1 MGARS
6 EWVPEGT
13 NQDRE
18 DFKVV
23 GTWDHPGRQSWDMV
37 SGAAK
42 YPTDLWMEGTLTA
55 MALRSPFGHAKVKSL
70 DISAAEAMEGV
81 KLVLTYED
89 EELAAMPKYRP
100 AYYEFGGSPLLGDE
114 AEFEGDEV
122 GCVVVAINEE
132 TCHKALDAVKV
143 EWEVLPF
150 ILDPREAAKPGA
162 PILRPEMNPD
172 SNMTG
177 NTFGAAVEWEIGC
190 AEDGF
195 KEADYVDVIDNG
207 RPMWSQ
213 FRPMPPAYFSY
224 WANDPWGNPDGE
236 KMCYVTNHAHFPSN
250 GPIVSAFMG
259 FGSYADKFRAL
270 TPYMAARYCDF
281 VEKRGAQFA
290 PVLSKRLGGVP
301 VRYVQSR
308 RESFDAAV
316 PQTYQTV
323 RVGYKGDGTL
333 VAVQSKNIHQT
344 GARGGYG
351 DKTHGHL
358 VLPPNAQ
365 MFKHTACPNIY
376 SEMGY
381 YVTNGACTTA
391 DPGQAVDVLG
401 QTFAK
406 MADTLQMD
414 VTDVIMK
421 NIKVTDP
428 SLTACMTAGKE
439 AFDWAGK
446 WHLAG
451 ERTLEDGRLHGVS
464 ARYGFSQ
471 TWGMI
476 SYNINLRMGIDGK
489 IYMPYA
495 EALIGTYWP
504 EAAQMVIAEEMGMKL
519 EDVIV
524 YYAPNYNNWQEGD
537 AADRGSTCTWAAK
550 EAAVQLKEQILA
562 TGSALFGVTPEE
574 VDLVDSLIT
583 LKADPSQQLP
593 IVGIGQLA
601 VGYCGKPK
609 VPFQSDVIRTVNMDF
624 CEVAVDPETGLV
636 EILDYVVAHDFGK
649 VIRPSSAMGQIEN
662 ALTMASGRALRE
674 ELIWDE
680 NTGVLLNGN
689 MYDYKVPTAL
699 DQPAIE
705 GVAIETRCGGG
716 AYGST
721 GVAHAHANA
730 GLVGLAIQNATGG
743 DFIEMAPYTPDKVLA
758 VLGKTGAG
766 TTAEN

>member
-1 MGARS
+1 MGATS
-6 EWVPEGT
+6 TWELEGV

-23 GTWDHPGRQSWDMV
+23 GTWGHEGRQSWDMV

-42 YPTDLWMEGTLTA
+42 YPTDLWMDGTLTA
-55 MALRSPFGHAKVKSL
+55 MALRSPYGHARVKSL
-70 DISAAEAMEGV
+70 DISEAEQIEGV

-89 EELAAMPKYRP
+89 EELASMPKYRP
-100 AYYEFGGSPLLGDE
+100 SYYEFGGSPLLGDE

-122 GCVVVAINEE
+122 GAVVVAINEE
-132 TCHKALDAVKV
+132 VCRRALAAIKV
-143 EWEVLPF
+143 DWEVLPF
-150 ILDPREAAKPGA
+150 VLDPREAAKPGA

-190 AEDGF
+190 AEEGF
-195 KEADYVDVIDNG
+195 KESDHVEVINYG

-213 FRPMPPAYFSY
+213 FRSMPPAYFSY
-224 WANDPWGNPDGE
+224 WADDPWGNPDGE

-250 GPIVSAFMG
+250 GPLVAAFMG
-259 FGSYADKFRAL
+259 QGSYADKFRAL
-270 TPYMAARYCDF
+270 TPYMASRYCDF

-308 RESFDAAV
+308 REAFDAAV
-316 PQTYQTV
+316 PQTYLTV
-323 RVGYKGDGTL
+323 RIGFDDEGNL
-333 VAVQSKNIHQT
+333 LAVQSKNVHQT

-365 MFKHTACPNIY
+365 SFKQTTCPNIY

-391 DPGQAVDVLG
+391 DPGQPGYEPVNLA
-401 QTFAK
+401 FHK
-406 MADTLQMD
+406 IADTLGMD
-414 VTDVIMK
+414 PCDVIMK
-421 NIKVTDP
+421 NVAVIDP
-428 SLTACMTAGKE
+428 SLSACMDAGKA
-439 AFDWAGK
+439 AFGWDEK

-451 ERTLEDGRLHGVS
+451 QRTLEDGRMHGV
-464 ARYGFSQ
+464 AVRYAASQ

-504 EAAQMVIAEEMGMKL
+504 DAVQLVIAEELGMKL

-537 AADRGSTCTWAAK
+537 AADRGATCTWAAK
-550 EAAVQLKEQILA
+550 EAANQLKQQILA
-562 TGSALFGVTPEE
+562 TGSALLGAS
-574 VDLVDSLIT
+574 VDECDIVDSMIC
-583 LKADPSQQLP
+583 LKADPSKQVSM
-593 IVGIGQLA
+593 VGIGQLA
-601 VGYCGKPK
+601 VGYCGKPS
-609 VPFQSDVIRTVNMDF
+609 VPFQTDVIRTMNVDF
-624 CEVAVDPETGLV
+624 CEVAVDSETGMV
-636 EILDYVVAHDFGK
+636 EILDYVCAHDFGK
-649 VIRPSSAMGQIEN
+649 VIRPSSALGQIETAVCMN
-662 ALTMASGRALRE
+662 SGRALRE
-674 ELIWDE
+674 EIVWDE
-680 NTGVLLNGN
+680 GTGVLLNGN

-699 DQPAIE
+699 DEPPT
-705 GVAIETRCGGG
+705 VPVPVETRCGGG
-716 AYGST
+716 AYGAT
-721 GVAHAHANA
+721 GVAHAHANP
-730 GLVGLAIQNATGG
+730 GLVGLAIQNAIGG
-743 DFIEMAPYTPDKVLA
+743 EVIECPPYTPDKVLRA
-758 VLGKTGAG
+758 LGRIGA
-766 TTAEN
+766 

>member
-1 MGARS
+1 MGATS
-6 EWVPEGT
+6 TWELEGV

-23 GTWDHPGRQSWDMV
+23 GTVGHPGRQSWDMI

-42 YPTDLWMEGTLTA
+42 FPTDLWMDGTLTA
-55 MALRSPFGHAKVKSL
+55 MALRSPYGHAKVKSL
-70 DISAAEAMEGV
+70 DISEAEKVEGV

-89 EELAAMPKYRP
+89 EGLASMPKYRP
-100 AYYEFGGSPLLGDE
+100 AYYQLGASPLLGDE

-122 GCVVVAINEE
+122 GAVVVAINEE
-132 TCHKALDAVKV
+132 VCRRALDAIKV

-150 ILDPREAAKPGA
+150 VLDPREAAKPGA

-177 NTFGAAVEWEIGC
+177 NTFGAATEWELGN
-190 AEDGF
+190 AE
-195 KEADYVDVIDNG
+195 EAFAQAAHIETIDYG

-213 FRPMPPAYFSY
+213 FRSMPPAYFAY
-224 WANDPWGNPDGE
+224 WADDPWGNPDGE

-259 FGSYADKFRAL
+259 ENSHADKYRAL
-270 TPYMAARYCDF
+270 SPYMASRYCDF
-281 VEKRGAQFA
+281 VEKRGAQFC

-301 VRYVQSR
+301 VRYVQTR
-308 RESFDAAV
+308 RESFDANV
-316 PQTYQTV
+316 PQTYLTV
-323 RVGYKGDGTL
+323 RIGFDDEGNLT
-333 VAVQSKNIHQT
+333 AVQSENVHQT

-365 MFKHTACPNIY
+365 GFKQTNCPNIY
-376 SEMGY
+376 SKMGY

-391 DPGQAVDVLG
+391 DPGQPQYEQVNLA
-401 QTFAK
+401 FAK
-406 MADTLQMD
+406 IADTLGMD

-421 NIKVTDP
+421 NVKVTDP
-428 SLTACMTAGKE
+428 SLSACMDAGKQ
-439 AFDWAGK
+439 AFGWDEK

-451 ERTLEDGRLHGVS
+451 QRTLEDGRLHGV
-464 ARYGFSQ
+464 ACRYAASQ

-476 SYNINLRMGIDGK
+476 SYNINLRLGIDGK
-489 IYMPYA
+489 VYMPYA

-504 EAAQMVIAEEMGMKL
+504 DAVQLVIAEETGMKL

-524 YYAPNYNNWQEGD
+524 YYAPNYNNWQQGD
-537 AADRGSTCTWAAK
+537 AADRGATCTWAAK
-550 EAAVQLKEQILA
+550 EAAAQLKEQILA
-562 TGSALFGVTPEE
+562 TGSALLGATPEE
-574 VDLVDSLIT
+574 CDVVDSRVV
-583 LKADPSQQLP
+583 LKADPSQSAGL
-593 IVGIGQLA
+593 VGVGQLA
-601 VGYCGKPK
+601 VGFCGKPS
-609 VPFQSDVIRTVNMDF
+609 VPFQTDVIRTMNVDF

-649 VIRPSSAMGQIEN
+649 VIRPSSALGQIEN
-662 ALTMASGRALRE
+662 AICMNSGRALRE
-674 ELIWDE
+674 EVVWDE
-680 NTGVLLNGN
+680 NTGVLLSGT

-699 DQPAIE
+699 DEPPI
-705 GVAIETRCGGG
+705 VPVPVETRCGGG

-721 GVAHAHANA
+721 GVAHAHANP
-730 GLVGLAIQNATGG
+730 GLVGTAIQNAIGG
-743 DFIEMAPYTPDKVLA
+743 DFIACPPYTPDKVLA
-758 VLGKTGAG
+758 ALGKISL
-766 TTAEN
+766 

>member
-1 MGARS
+1 MGETS
-6 EWVPEGT
+6 VWVPEGT

-18 DFKVV
+18 DFKYV

-42 YPTDLWMEGTLTA
+42 YPTDLWMDGTLTA
-55 MALRSPFGHAKVKSL
+55 MALRCPYGHAKVKSL
-70 DISAAEAMEGV
+70 DISEAEKMEGV

-89 EELAAMPKYRP
+89 EELASMPRYRP
-100 AYYEFGGSPLLGDE
+100 AYYQLGASPLLGDE

-122 GCVVVAINEE
+122 GAVVVAVNEE
-132 TCHKALDAVKV
+132 VCKKALAAIKV
-143 EWEVLPF
+143 DWEVLPF

-177 NTFGAAVEWEIGC
+177 NTFGAAVEWEFGC

-195 KEADYVDVIDNG
+195 KEADHIDVVNYG

-236 KMCYVTNHAHFPSN
+236 KMCYVTNHAHFPGN
-250 GPIVSAFMG
+250 GPIVSAYYG
-259 FGSYADKFRAL
+259 AGSHADKYRAL
-270 TPYMAARYCDF
+270 SPYMAARYCDF

-290 PVLSKRLGGVP
+290 PVLSKRLGGAP

-308 RESFDAAV
+308 REAFDAAV
-316 PQTYQTV
+316 PQTYLTV
-323 RVGYKGDGTL
+323 RAGYTDDGTL
-333 VAVQSKNIHQT
+333 VAVQSNNVHQT

-365 MFKHTACPNIY
+365 GFKQTVCPNVY
-376 SEMGY
+376 SEMSY

-391 DPGQAVDVLG
+391 DPGQPLYEPVNLV
-401 QTFAK
+401 FAK
-406 MADTLQMD
+406 MADTLGMD

-421 NIKVTDP
+421 NIKVTEP
-428 SLTACMTAGKE
+428 SLSACMAAAKE
-439 AFDWAGK
+439 AFGWDEK

-451 ERTLEDGRLHGVS
+451 QRTLEDGRLHGVS
-464 ARYGFSQ
+464 CRYAASQ

-476 SYNINLRMGIDGK
+476 SYNINLRMGVDGK
-489 IYMPYA
+489 VYMPYA

-504 EAAQMVIAEEMGMKL
+504 DAVQLVIAEELGMKL

-524 YYAPNYNNWQEGD
+524 YYAPNYNNWQQGD
-537 AADRGSTCTWAAK
+537 AADRAATCTWAAK
-550 EAAVQLKEQILA
+550 EAAILLKQQMLA
-562 TGSALFGVTPEE
+562 TGAAAMGVTADE
-574 VDLVDSLIT
+574 VDLVDSMIT
-583 LKADPSQQLP
+583 LKADPTKQMSTQ
-593 IVGIGQLA
+593 GMGQLA

-609 VPFQSDVIRTVNMDF
+609 VPFQTDVIRTMNVDM

-662 ALTMASGRALRE
+662 ALTMNSGRALRE
-674 ELIWDE
+674 ELIRDE
-680 NTGVLLNGN
+680 GTGVLLNGN
-689 MYDYKVPTAL
+689 LYDYKVPTAL
-699 DQPAIE
+699 DQPKFE
-705 GVAIETRCGGG
+705 PVPVETRCGGG

-721 GVAHAHANA
+721 GVAHAHANP
-730 GLVGLAIQNATGG
+730 GLVGQAIQNATGG
-743 DFIEMAPYTPDKVLA
+743 DFIEMIPYTPDKVLA
-758 VLGKTGAG
+758 VLGKIAQ
-766 TTAEN
+766 

>member
-1 MGARS
+1 MGETS
-6 EWVPEGT
+6 TWVPEGA

-55 MALRSPFGHAKVKSL
+55 MALRCPYGHAKVKSL
-70 DISAAEAMEGV
+70 DITQAEQIEGV

-89 EELAAMPKYRP
+89 EELASMPRYRP
-100 AYYEFGGSPLLGDE
+100 AYYQLGASPLLGDE

-122 GCVVVAINEE
+122 GAVVVALNEE
-132 TCHKALDAVKV
+132 ICKRALAAIKV

-177 NTFGAAVEWEIGC
+177 NTFGAAVEWEQGC

-195 KEADYVDVIDNG
+195 KEADHVDVVDYG

-259 FGSYADKFRAL
+259 AGSHADKYRAL
-270 TPYMAARYCDF
+270 SPYMAARYCDF

-301 VRYVQSR
+301 VRYVQTR

-316 PQTYQTV
+316 PQTYLTV
-323 RVGYKGDGTL
+323 RIGYKDDGTL
-333 VAVQSKNIHQT
+333 VAVQSENVHQT

-365 MFKHTACPNIY
+365 GFKQTVSPNIY
-376 SEMGY
+376 SKMAY

-391 DPGQAVDVLG
+391 DPGQPQYEPVNLA
-401 QTFAK
+401 FAK
-406 MADTLQMD
+406 IADTLKMD
-414 VTDVIMK
+414 VSEVIMK
-421 NIKVTDP
+421 NIKVTEP
-428 SLTACMTAGKE
+428 SLSACMSAAKE
-439 AFDWAGK
+439 AFDWKGK

-451 ERTLEDGRLHGVS
+451 ERTLADGRLHGVS
-464 ARYGFSQ
+464 CRYAASQ

-476 SYNINLRMGIDGK
+476 SYNINLRMGVDGK
-489 IYMPYA
+489 VYMPYA

-504 EAAQMVIAEEMGMKL
+504 DAVQLVIAEEMGMKL
-519 EDVIV
+519 EDVVV
-524 YYAPNYNNWQEGD
+524 YYAPNYNNWQQGD

-550 EAAVQLKEQILA
+550 EAAVLLKEQILA
-562 TGSALFGVTPEE
+562 AGAAALGATPEE
-574 VDLVDSLIT
+574 VDLVDSMVT
-583 LKADPSQQLP
+583 LKADPAKQLSLQ
-593 IVGIGQLA
+593 GLGQLA

-609 VPFQSDVIRTVNMDF
+609 VPFQTDVIRTMNVDM

-649 VIRPSSAMGQIEN
+649 VIRPSSAIGQIEN
-662 ALTMASGRALRE
+662 ALTMNSGRALRE

-680 NTGVLLNGN
+680 STGVLLNGN
-689 MYDYKVPTAL
+689 LYDYKVPTAL
-699 DQPAIE
+699 DQPKF
-705 GVAIETRCGGG
+705 VPVPVETRCGGG

-721 GVAHAHANA
+721 GVAHAHANP
-730 GLVGLAIQNATGG
+730 GLVGQAVQNATGG
-743 DFIEMAPYTPDKVLA
+743 DFIAMVPYTPDKVLA
-758 VLGKTGAG
+758 ALGKIAR
-766 TTAEN
+766 